1 MKKKINK
8 IFDELFPIL
17 RSITG
22 DGYRKSLNILSKHM
36 NFKKLEYKSGKKVFD
51 WVVPKEWVIKDAFIN
66 FNGKKII
73 DYKKITFIF

>member
-51 WVVPKEWVIKDAFIN
+51 WVVPKKWVIKDAFIN
-66 FNGKKII
+66 FIERKLSIT
-73 DYKKITFIF
+73 KKITFIF